1 MKRIL
6 FATGNP
12 TKAKRFSKGLEQND
26 IEVLSLKD
34 LNMELDVDENG
45 TNAIENALIKARACF
60 ENAKMP
66 SMGMD
71 DTLYLEGVPEDKQPG
86 LFVRRVNGKTLNDE
100 EMIEHYIS
108 LVKKYG
114 VQGKLNCKWIYGLAV
129 IDEKGNESTY
139 TWEKADFYMVDTQSE
154 KINPGY
160 PLNSIS
166 KYKNLDKYFTEV
178 TEEDKEKL
186 KVNEDHV
193 VDFIKSHI

>member
-1 MKRIL
+1 MKKIL

-12 TKAKRFSKGLEQND
+12 TKAKRFSKGLEQYE

-34 LNMELDVDENG
+34 LEMDLDVNENG
-45 TNAIENALIKARACF
+45 ANAIENALIKARACF
-60 ENAKMP
+60 ENAKMS

-100 EMIEHYIS
+100 EMISHYTN
-108 LVKKYG
+108 LVKEYG
-114 VQGKLNCKWIYGLAV
+114 VDGKLNCKWIYGLAV
-129 IDEKGNESTY
+129 IDENGKESTY
-139 TWEKADFYMVDTQSE
+139 TWEKADFYMVDTRSE

-166 KYKNLDKYFTEV
+166 KYKNLDKYFTEI
-178 TEEDKEKL
+178 TDEDKEML

-193 VDFIKSHI
+193 VEFIKEHV